1 MKILGRKIMS
11 NVIVSFAR
19 TPIGSFLGSL
29 SSISSSNLG
38 AIAIKGAISKIN
50 LDPKLVNQVI
60 MGNVLSAGVGQAPAR
75 QAAIYAGLPNSV
87 QCLTINKMC
96 GSGLQSIMLADQ
108 LIKNDPEKIIIA
120 GGMENMSQT
129 PHYLLN
135 SRTGTKLGEGK
146 LVDGMIIDGL
156 WDVYNNKHMGNCA
169 EMCAEKYSISREE
182 QDDFAIRSY
191 ENSQTSISNG
201 TFDKEITPVELDS
214 KKETVVVDKDEEPG
228 RVSFEKLRTLRSVFQ
243 KDGTVTAGNAS
254 TINDGAAV
262 CLIMSEK
269 RAVELGIN
277 SIAHIVDYAS
287 YSNKPEW
294 FTTAPIF
301 SIEKLLKKQNLQI
314 SDIDLFE
321 INEAFSVVT
330 LAAIKNLNLDIQ
342 KVNLYGGAV
351 SLGHPIG
358 ASGARIICTLLN
370 AMKNKN
376 KKMGISSICI
386 GGGEALSMLVRRVEK

>member
-1 MKILGRKIMS
+1 MS
-11 NVIVSFAR
+11 NVIVSFSR

-29 SSISSSNLG
+29 SATSSSNLG
-38 AIAIKGAISKIN
+38 AVAIKGAISKAG
-50 LDPKLVNQVI
+50 LDSELVNQVI

-108 LIKNDPEKIIIA
+108 LIKNDSNKIIIA
-120 GGMENMSQT
+120 GGMENMSQA

-135 SRTGTKLGEGK
+135 SRTGTRLGEGK
-146 LVDGMIIDGL
+146 LVDGMIVDGL
-156 WDVYNNKHMGNCA
+156 WDVYNDKHMGNCA

-182 QDDFAIRSY
+182 QDEFAIRSY
-191 ENSQTSISNG
+191 ERSQASISDG
-201 TFDKEITPVELDS
+201 IFEKEIAPVELEN
-214 KKETVVVDKDEEPG
+214 KKETIIVDKDEEPR

-254 TINDGAAV
+254 TINDGAAA

-269 RAVELGIN
+269 KSKELGMKPL
-277 SIAHIVDYAS
+277 AHIVDS
-287 YSNKPEW
+287 TSHSHEPEW

-321 INEAFSVVT
+321 INEAFSVVA

-342 KVNLYGGAV
+342 KVNPYGGAV

-358 ASGARIICTLLN
+358 ASGARIMCTLLN
-370 AMKNKN
+370 AMEHKN

-386 GGGEALSMLVRRVEK
+386 GGGEALSMLVRRVEG

>member
-1 MKILGRKIMS
+1 MS
-11 NVIVSFAR
+11 NVIVSFSR

-29 SSISSSNLG
+29 SSISSPNLG
-38 AIAIKGAISKIN
+38 AVAIKGAISKIN

-108 LIKNDPEKIIIA
+108 LIKNDSDKIIIA

-201 TFDKEITPVELDS
+201 TFDKEIVSVELNS

-269 RAVELGIN
+269 RAIELGIK
-277 SIAHIVDYAS
+277 SIAHIVDYVS
-287 YSNKPEW
+287 YSHEPEW

-301 SIEKLLKKQNLQI
+301 SIKKLLKKQNLQI
-314 SDIDLFE
+314 NNIDLFE
-321 INEAFSVVT
+321 INEAFSVVA

-370 AMKNKN
+370 AMENKN

-386 GGGEALSMLVRRVEK
+386 GGGEASSMLVRRVEE

>member
-1 MKILGRKIMS
+1 MS

-201 TFDKEITPVELDS
+201 TFDKEITSVELDS

-301 SIEKLLKKQNLQI
+301 SIEKLLKKQNIQI